1 MYLAGNSEDFDSVTN
16 NPGGKPSGKNPGQF
30 LQALVNPGGIGESNV
45 GSWMAD
51 QRDEKLLGLNP
62 FYETRFPSTSSFIEV
77 DNVNSFGDFLI
88 SSAVGSG
95 FDPGNG
101 SAFGGLV

>member
-1 MYLAGNSEDFDSVTN
+1 MSMAGNSEDFDSVTN

-30 LQALVNPGGIGESNV
+30 LQALVYSGGFGESNV

-51 QRDEKLLGLNP
+51 QRDEKVLGLNP
-62 FYETRFPSTSSFIEV
+62 YYGTRFPNAASFVDV
-77 DNVNSFGDFLI
+77 DNVNNFGDFLI

-101 SAFGGLV
+101 NAFGGLA